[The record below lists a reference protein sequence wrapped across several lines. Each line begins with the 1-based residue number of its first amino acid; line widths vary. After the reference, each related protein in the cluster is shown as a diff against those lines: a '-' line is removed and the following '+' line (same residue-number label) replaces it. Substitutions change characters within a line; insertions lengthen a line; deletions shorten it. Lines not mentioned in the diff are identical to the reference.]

1 MFRGYYI
8 PDTTEK
14 ERGLT
19 MNNIIA
25 DILKEYKD
33 EIIAFA
39 SEVVKTK
46 SLTCQEGEVASLIAG
61 KMEELGYDEI
71 TIDDMGNV
79 LGRIG
84 SGDAKLMFDSHMD
97 TVVVNS
103 CSIPIWILLL
113 SMTSSSGPFLR
124 SPER

>member
-14 ERGLT
+14 ERSLT

-39 SEVVKTK
+39 SEVVKTR

-71 TIDDMGNV
+71 TA
-79 LGRIG
+79 
-84 SGDAKLMFDSHMD
+84 SSA
-97 TVVVNS
+97 S
-103 CSIPIWILLL
+103 CAFPECYN
-113 SMTSSSGPFLR
+113 GPR
-124 SPER
+124 GP